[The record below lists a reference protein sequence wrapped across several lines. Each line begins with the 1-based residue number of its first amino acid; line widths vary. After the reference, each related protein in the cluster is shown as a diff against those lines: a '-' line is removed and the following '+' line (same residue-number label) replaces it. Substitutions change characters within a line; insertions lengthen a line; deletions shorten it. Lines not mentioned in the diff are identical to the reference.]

1 MLTRKRSTAV
11 VKKKL
16 TNFDH
21 LALSKPKKQIA
32 SGLH

>member
-11 VKKKL
+11 VKKL